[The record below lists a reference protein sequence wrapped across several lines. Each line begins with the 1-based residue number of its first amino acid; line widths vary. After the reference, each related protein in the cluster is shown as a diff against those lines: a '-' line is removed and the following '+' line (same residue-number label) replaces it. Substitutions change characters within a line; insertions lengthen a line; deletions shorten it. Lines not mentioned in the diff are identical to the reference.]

1 MCAGPPSGAQQ
12 GSGQRGRAETAGPL
26 APLAPQPCSL
36 PGNIPTPIP
45 GKEHNVHWLGSC
57 LTSPTPLSWA
67 ARRFLTRTGSI
78 QGAKP
83 RGQRGRETHRLPGC
97 QQQEIFPGRL
107 RSPAFTGPLPCTSP
121 TCSVLRES
129 AHLSLPP
136 AVVAGGSRDLV
147 LADED
152 TEAQVREL
160 VQRGTGKSWDG
171 AQALHPA
178 GGTSTSCPAPPQPR
192 TLSQGAPGL
201 PPSLG
206 CPPGGPGHGGLAPPQ
221 GALETPPWRVI
232 NLPRREGPHVRVQ
245 GSPLLGGRRCEVCA
259 PTASTAP
266 QPRPSTAG
274 TELVAPTDP
283 TRLSQPHLFQ
293 MSSWPLRAPEGQA
306 TG

>member
-1 MCAGPPSGAQQ
+1 MPCA
-12 GSGQRGRAETAGPL
+12 
-26 APLAPQPCSL
+26 
-36 PGNIPTPIP
+36 
-45 GKEHNVHWLGSC
+45 
-57 LTSPTPLSWA
+57 
-67 ARRFLTRTGSI
+67 
-78 QGAKP
+78 
-83 RGQRGRETHRLPGC
+83 
-97 QQQEIFPGRL
+97 
-107 RSPAFTGPLPCTSP
+107 SPA
-121 TCSVLRES
+121 CSVSRES

-136 AVVAGGSRDLV
+136 AVVAGGSRDLL

-160 VQRGTGKSWDG
+160 VQCGTGKSWDG
-171 AQALHPA
+171 AQALDPA
-178 GGTSTSCPAPPQPR
+178 GRTRTSRPAAPPAPNAQPGVTR
-192 TLSQGAPGL
+192 GCL
-201 PPSLG
+201 PLWAVLQEVLDTD
-206 CPPGGPGHGGLAPPQ
+206 GLAPPQ

-293 MSSWPLRAPEGQA
+293 MSSWPLQAPEGQA